1 MEDSKLFKS
10 VLVYLLEVLDLFSEA
25 VKIEII
31 SDVLLV
37 YFGEKFM
44 SLEVAK
50 PLNPA
55 VAGLTVVVI
64 IKVLVYISC
73 NCRVRLAHIGVYAS
87 GIHETNL
94 PRQ

>member
-1 MEDSKLFKS
+1 MHSLSTIEDSKLFKS
-10 VLVYLLEVLDLFSEA
+10 VLVYLLEVLDLFSKP

-44 SLEVAK
+44 SFKVAK

-55 VAGLTVVVI
+55 VAGLTVI
-64 IKVLVYISC
+64 IIVKVLVYISC
-73 NCRVRLAHIGVYAS
+73 NCRVRLAQ
-87 GIHETNL
+87 T
-94 PRQ
+94 